1 MKTFTK
7 PLALSLALSAALA
20 TPAWADSAAFTV
32 LTLEQAPT
40 ADAMPALA
48 AQLKTLQVD
57 AVSVRQVQRGIGQV
71 DPLQLLADG
80 LGYQYRFIAAGKMT
94 ARPSTARP
102 C

>member
-20 TPAWADSAAFTV
+20 APAWADPAAFTV

-40 ADAMPALA
+40 AEAMPALA

-57 AVSVRQVQRGIGQV
+57 AVSVRQVPRSCQRWSPVRGWV
-71 DPLQLLADG
+71 H
-80 LGYQYRFIAAGKMT
+80 RRCCS
-94 ARPSTARP
+94 AR
-102 C
+102 